1 MPIDQPLM
9 EAGLDSIA
17 SVELRNAVSA
27 HFELELPATA
37 SFDYPTISALAAFV
51 LSRCPAASPLPAD
64 ASSSVDALAVQRVSK
79 SSCCLAFYA
88 FACL

>member
-17 SVELRNAVSA
+17 SVELRNAISV

-51 LSRCPAASPLPAD
+51 LSRRPAALPLPAD
-64 ASSSVDALAVQRVSK
+64 ASSSVDALAVQRVRQAP
-79 SSCCLAFYA
+79 CC
-88 FACL
+88 FASHASACP